1 MDVRPAAADFRLLTR
16 KALDTLLRMPER
28 HRFLRGMVHW
38 LGFPTAEVPFTAP
51 PRFAGRSKFTV
62 VRMVRLA
69 RDGLLSFSRVPLHAA
84 LLLAG
89 AMLLMSLV
97 GTTAAWALCRPAGST
112 GWLILALIAGGHLA
126 GGAVWVSLVAFS
138 EYLAR
143 IHEQVL
149 GRPLYVVEGTSDT
162 LATTAPISPGRTTR
176 PAAVA

>member
-1 MDVRPAAADFRLLTR
+1 
-16 KALDTLLRMPER
+16 MPER

-38 LGFPTAEVPFTAP
+38 LGFPTAEVTFTAP

-62 VRMVRLA
+62 VRMIRLA

-89 AMLLMSLV
+89 AMLLVSLV
-97 GTTAAWALCRPAGST
+97 GTMTAWACCRPEGST
-112 GWLILALIAGGHLA
+112 GWLILALIAGVHMA

-149 GRPLYVVEGTSDT
+149 GRPLYVVERTSET
-162 LATTAPISPGRTTR
+162 LATAATTPPTSPTSPTSPTRKNR
-176 PAAVA
+176 PAVVA

>member
-16 KALDTLLRMPER
+16 KALDGLLRMPER

-38 LGFPTAEVPFTAP
+38 LGFAATEVHFVAP
-51 PRFAGRSKFTV
+51 PRFAGKSKFTL
-62 VRMVRLA
+62 VRMIRLA

-89 AMLLMSLV
+89 AMLLVSFL
-97 GTTAAWALCRPAGST
+97 GTTTAWLVFRPAGAA
-112 GWLILALIAGGHLA
+112 GWLVLSLIVGAHLA
-126 GGAVWVSLVAFS
+126 GAAMWIALLAFS

-149 GRPLYVVEGTSDT
+149 GRPLYVIRDSSDD
-162 LATTAPISPGRTTR
+162 AR
-176 PAAVA
+176 AAAAAASDSHPEAA